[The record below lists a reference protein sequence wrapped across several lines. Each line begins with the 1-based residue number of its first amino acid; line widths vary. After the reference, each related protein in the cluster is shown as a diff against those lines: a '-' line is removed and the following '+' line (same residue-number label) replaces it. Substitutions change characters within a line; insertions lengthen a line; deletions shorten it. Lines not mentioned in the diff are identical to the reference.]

1 MKTFR
6 YWSSSFVRRYHA
18 MSRHACLASFAI
30 VLAMAVASTATAEEI
45 ILAAT
50 FNYTTV
56 NGSVNADGNISGKP
70 IAATTFFDREFLDL
84 PQNDPADPL
93 GTARH
98 ELFHGIGFARA
109 YNSFFSHLF
118 QKPSGP
124 LTGEIVFNELTN
136 GLGNDLAVITPVGTH
151 IAPGDF
157 TGLGIGGLLQ
167 NQNYFLMTPGPIP
180 NAPVPYAI
188 DAVDRS
194 ILNAAFNWA
203 GTGGIKINVVFDTTF
218 GGFTAAEMARINL
231 ARDNVQAAFG
241 NPTGNNV
248 FTWTVQVPE
257 PSGILLAAFGLVG
270 MISWHWRRRQSAA

>member
-1 MKTFR
+1 MKRF
-6 YWSSSFVRRYHA
+6 WSWTGNHVLRDRRA
-18 MSRHACLASFAI
+18 SRVLCL
-30 VLAMAVASTATAEEI
+30 VLVAAAAALVQPSRSAAEEI
-45 ILAAT
+45 VLAAT

-70 IAATTFFDREFLDL
+70 IAATTFFDRDFLDL
-84 PQNDPADPL
+84 PTNDPDDPL

-118 QKPSGP
+118 QKTSGP

-241 NPTGNNV
+241 NPTGDNV

-257 PSGILLAAFGLVG
+257 PSGILLAGLGLVG
-270 MISWHWRRRQSAA
+270 MISWHWRRRQLAA